1 LDIFKRSRSKSEY
14 IRLFLIGAF
23 PVHIWAIVNLL
34 HTFPSML
41 LEMNT
46 LELISILA
54 YVLTFALFESLFV
67 FALLFLVTWFFPR
80 KISTPTLLAVS
91 AILVFFGSIA
101 VTLVHLY
108 GIWNI
113 TMFKFESWVIL
124 WAAVG
129 VVASGLTL
137 LLVARKP
144 KVEKPILSIVERLSL
159 LSMLYVTLD
168 LVGVVIVVI
177 RNL

>member
-1 LDIFKRSRSKSEY
+1 MDIFKRSRSKSEY
-14 IRLFLIGAF
+14 FRLFLIGAF

-34 HTFPSML
+34 HTFPSLL

-46 LELISILA
+46 MELISILA

-67 FALLFLVTWFFPR
+67 FALLFLLTWFFPP
-80 KISTPTLLAVS
+80 KISVSTLLAVS

-108 GIWNI
+108 GIWKI
-113 TMFKFESWVIL
+113 TAFKFESWVTL

-129 VVASGLTL
+129 VVASGLTIF
-137 LLVARKP
+137 LVARKP
-144 KVEKPILSIVERLSL
+144 KIERPILSIVERLSL
-159 LSMLYVTLD
+159 LSILYISID
-168 LVGVVIVVI
+168 LVGAVIVVI